1 LEKKA
6 MAGNQFGEHHGQK
19 RHADDELESNHNIS
33 TQFKKLRI
41 SICPFQTSHEAADQ
55 VLDHSSRRGLVNGV
69 EHGQTAA
76 PRPLADYMPV
86 DETKDRI
93 VIHDLDA
100 EIAEIEAT
108 EPKTLFLPDID
119 KKVSA
124 IPRKLLQDQR
134 GNTNNTQM
142 VLYGVPSS
150 ISVPKEADAVRK
162 AIIAARARAR
172 EKQARELEKE
182 DIAFAISDTDP
193 DRTSDLRETHTMY
206 DPDAMDIS

>member
-1 LEKKA
+1 
-6 MAGNQFGEHHGQK
+6 MAENQFGEHHGQK
-19 RHADDELESNHNIS
+19 RHADDDLEANHNIS

-41 SICPFQTSHEAADQ
+41 SISPFQPSYEAADQ
-55 VLDHSSRRGLVNGV
+55 VLDQSSRRGLANGC
-69 EHGQTAA
+69 EHGRTAA
-76 PRPLADYMPV
+76 PTPSADYMSV
-86 DETKDRI
+86 DETKDR
-93 VIHDLDA
+93 VFIHDLDA
-100 EIAEIEAT
+100 EIAEIEAA

-124 IPRKLLQDQR
+124 IPRKLLQDQK

-142 VLYGVPSS
+142 VLYEVPSS

-182 DIAFAISDTDP
+182 DIAFAISDTDT

-206 DPDAMDIS
+206 DPDAMEIG